1 MKEGFVHMSKGDALV
16 QYGHIMF
23 HLLSSRIRSRKSI
36 WFWGMLLPVLLMTGC
51 VNVEADT
58 DNAST
63 MEKYVY
69 EYTDAYGV
77 ERQLLIDYYDE
88 FTYDTYGYYDATF
101 EREASPDWG
110 INISFS
116 SETNSDYLYFYR
128 CFGKGYEVYK
138 EYVDEYKEMVQAGDY
153 KVVLIYTEDG
163 IVGYSSMGTEFGQGI
178 LLQISNER
186 WEELSDTIMEIIASA
201 EYN

>member
-1 MKEGFVHMSKGDALV
+1 
-16 QYGHIMF
+16 MF
-23 HLLSSRIRSRKSI
+23 HLLSSWIKSRKSI

-51 VNVEADT
+51 GNVEIDT
-58 DNAST
+58 DNASP

-69 EYTDAYGV
+69 KYTDAYGV
-77 ERQLLIDYYDE
+77 ERQISIDYYDE
-88 FTYDTYGYYDATF
+88 FTYYTYEYYDATF

-116 SETNSDYLYFYR
+116 GETTSDYLYFYR
-128 CFGKGYEVYK
+128 CFGKGYQIYE
-138 EYVDEYKEMVQAGDY
+138 EYADEYKEVVQAGNY
-153 KVVLIYTEDG
+153 KVVLIYIEDE
-163 IVGYSSMGTEFGQGI
+163 IVGYSSMGTESGQGI

-186 WEELSDTIMEIIASA
+186 WEELSDIIMEIIASA